1 MDIDKKIREELARE
15 QQELRQNQRPDA
27 SLFSMLGDA
36 YKGRLGG
43 WMVLMSIIAVLLSGL
58 MLWSGYQ
65 FFFVVESVHELIRWG
80 VTLLLSSMM
89 QIAVKMWT
97 FNEVNR
103 NALQREIKRLE
114 LAITIQGSRQDVDV

>member
-1 MDIDKKIREELARE
+1 MDIDKKIRQELAKE
-15 QQELRQNQRPDA
+15 KAQLSQQQTADK
-27 SLFSMLGDA
+27 SLFAMLGDA

-43 WMVLMSIIAVLLSGL
+43 WMVLMSIIALLLSGL

-65 FFFVVESVHELIRWG
+65 FFFVVESLHELIRWG

-89 QIAVKMWT
+89 QIAIKMWT

-114 LAITIQGSRQDVDV
+114 LAIATKESL

>member
-1 MDIDKKIREELARE
+1 MDIDKKIRQQLAKE
-15 QQELRQNQRPDA
+15 KAQLCQQQTADA
-27 SLFSMLGDA
+27 SLFAMLGDA

-43 WMVLMSIIAVLLSGL
+43 WMVLMSIIALLLSGL

-65 FFFVVESVHELIRWG
+65 FFFVVESLNELIRWG

-89 QIAVKMWT
+89 QIAIKMWT

-114 LAITIQGSRQDVDV
+114 LAIAMKESK

>member
-1 MDIDKKIREELARE
+1 MDIDKKIRQELAKE
-15 QQELRQNQRPDA
+15 KALLSQQQTADA
-27 SLFSMLGDA
+27 SLFAMLGDA

-43 WMVLMSIIAVLLSGL
+43 WMVLMSIIAVLLSAL

-65 FFFVVESVHELIRWG
+65 FFFVVESVPELIRWG

-89 QIAVKMWT
+89 QIAIKMWT

-114 LAITIQGSRQDVDV
+114 LAIVVKESQ

>member
-15 QQELRQNQRPDA
+15 QKELSQTQRPDA

-65 FFFVVESVHELIRWG
+65 FFFVVESVQELIRWG

-89 QIAVKMWT
+89 QIAIKMWT

-114 LAITIQGSRQDVDV
+114 LAITIQGSQ

>member
-1 MDIDKKIREELARE
+1 
-15 QQELRQNQRPDA
+15 
-27 SLFSMLGDA
+27 MLGDA

-43 WMVLMSIIAVLLSGL
+43 WMVLMSIIALLLSGL

-65 FFFVVESVHELIRWG
+65 FFFVVESVQELIRWG

-89 QIAVKMWT
+89 QIAIKMWT

-103 NALQREIKRLE
+103 NALQREIKKLE
-114 LAITIQGSRQDVDV
+114 LAIAMKEAQ

>member
-1 MDIDKKIREELARE
+1 MDIDKKIRQQLAKE
-15 QQELRQNQRPDA
+15 KAQLSQQQTADA
-27 SLFSMLGDA
+27 SLFAMLGDA

-43 WMVLMSIIAVLLSGL
+43 WMVLMSIIALLLSGL

-65 FFFVVESVHELIRWG
+65 FFFVVESLNELIRWG

-89 QIAVKMWT
+89 QIAIKMWT

-114 LAITIQGSRQDVDV
+114 LAIAMKESK

>member
-1 MDIDKKIREELARE
+1 MDIDKKIREQLAQE
-15 QQELRQNQRPDA
+15 KALLSQQKSPDA
-27 SLFSMLGDA
+27 SLFAMLGDA

-43 WMVLMSIIAVLLSGL
+43 WMVLMSIIALLLSGL

-65 FFFVVESVHELIRWG
+65 FFFVVESVQELIRWG

-89 QIAVKMWT
+89 QIAIKMWT

-103 NALQREIKRLE
+103 NALQREIKKLE
-114 LAITIQGSRQDVDV
+114 LAIAMKEAQ

>member
-1 MDIDKKIREELARE
+1 MDIDKKIREELAKEKALLSR
-15 QQELRQNQRPDA
+15 QQTPDA
-27 SLFSMLGDA
+27 SLFAMLGDA

-43 WMVLMSIIAVLLSGL
+43 WMVLMSIIAVLLSAL

-65 FFFVVESVHELIRWG
+65 FFFVVESLPELIRWG

-89 QIAVKMWT
+89 QIAIKMWT

-114 LAITIQGSRQDVDV
+114 LAIMVKESQ